1 MYLGL
6 DLGTSGLK
14 AMLVDEG
21 FATIGTAHAEL
32 GVSRPYPG
40 WSEQDPADWI
50 AAAQQVM
57 ARLRRDHPQ
66 TMASLRAI
74 GLSGHMHGVVLL
86 DSDDNVLRPCILW
99 NDGRAAPQCAALSEA
114 ADFHGIAGNLVMA
127 GFSAP
132 KLAWVAQHE
141 ADIFARTARVLLPK
155 DYLRLWLTGEYV
167 AEMSDAAGTLWLDV
181 ARRDWSDE
189 LLAATGLSRAHMP
202 RLVEGSDVS
211 GQLRADL
218 AAKWGVPAVPVA
230 GGGGDNAATACGMGV
245 MRAGT
250 GFLSLGTSGVLFA
263 ATDRFQPNT
272 ADAVHTFCHAV
283 PDTWHQMG
291 VILSAT
297 DSLVWLS
304 GITGRSV
311 PELAA
316 MVGPVARPS
325 PVSFLP
331 YLSGERTPLNDPAA
345 SAAFFGLRRNTQL
358 ADLVQAA
365 MEGVAMAFA
374 DCAAALARAGTGLQ
388 RAYAVGGG
396 ARSPQWLKILA
407 SATGL
412 VLLVPEDGD
421 FGAAFGAARLAASC
435 ITGDLSDGLF
445 SQPPVRDEIHPD
457 AELAAALAEK
467 YDRNHRAHDC
477 LRKLS

>member
-14 AMLVDEG
+14 AMLVDED
-21 FATIGTAHAEL
+21 FATIGAAHAGL
-32 GVSRPYPG
+32 SVSRPHPG

-50 AAAQQVM
+50 RAAEQVI
-57 ARLRRDHPQ
+57 AELRRDHPQ
-66 TMASLRAI
+66 AMASLRAI

-86 DSDDNVLRPCILW
+86 DSADNVLRPCILW

-114 ADFHGIAGNLVMA
+114 ADFHAIAGNLVMA

-141 ADIFARTARVLLPK
+141 ADIFARTAKVLLPK

-189 LLAATGLSRAHMP
+189 LLTATGLSRAHMP
-202 RLVEGSDVS
+202 RLVEGSDIS
-211 GQLRADL
+211 GHLRSDL
-218 AAKWGVPAVPVA
+218 AARWGIPAVAVA

-245 MRAGT
+245 MRPGT

-297 DSLVWLS
+297 DSLVWLAE
-304 GITGRSV
+304 ITGRSV

-316 MVGPVARPS
+316 MVGRVARPS
-325 PVSFLP
+325 PVGFLP
-331 YLSGERTPLNDPAA
+331 YLSGERTPLNDPGA
-345 SAAFFGLRRNTQL
+345 SAAFYGLRRTTGL

-374 DCAAALARAGTGLQ
+374 DCVAALARAGTGLE

-396 ARSPQWLKILA
+396 ARSPQWLQILA

-435 ITGDLSDGLF
+435 VTGDLSDGLF
-445 SQPPVRDEIHPD
+445 SQPQVRAEIHPD

-467 YDRNHRAHDC
+467 YDRAHRAHDC
-477 LRKLS
+477 LRPLT